1 MRLLLQLLWLRVL
14 HFYVRRDISG
24 KTQDRVEKLPSR
36 AGLLVAI
43 RECSRLSTDSTA
55 AIRASPQRCS
65 YVFVCSLYDELMTV
79 VGRDV
84 S

>member
-36 AGLLVAI
+36 AGLLVAN
-43 RECSRLSTDSTA
+43 A
-55 AIRASPQRCS
+55 ADFPRIPPPQS
-65 YVFVCSLYDELMTV
+65 A
-79 VGRDV
+79 
-84 S
+84 